1 MVYFYLILFLVVFVI
16 AVGIV
21 ERKVRRRKKHAVE
34 ELYELAR
41 TLECSEYDIFESAG
55 RRWNFSQGKIKGDFK
70 AYIINNDLPHY
81 VREYVSKTS
90 GGG

>member
-1 MVYFYLILFLVVFVI
+1 MVYFYLIMFLVVFVI
-16 AVGIV
+16 AVGIL

-55 RRWNFSQGKIKGDFK
+55 RRWNFSQEKIKDDFK
-70 AYIINNDLPHY
+70 AYIVNNDLPHY
-81 VREYVSKTS
+81 VCKYVAETS
-90 GGG
+90 

>member
-1 MVYFYLILFLVVFVI
+1 MVYFYLIMFLVVFVI
-16 AVGIV
+16 AVGIL

-55 RRWNFSQGKIKGDFK
+55 RKWNFSQEKIKGDFK
-70 AYIINNDLPHY
+70 AYIVGNDLPHY
-81 VREYVSKTS
+81 VCKYVAETS
-90 GGG
+90 